1 MFKAEGRGRK
11 AEGNPSARPSVPSA
25 FSPPP
30 SAMALIGNR
39 FIEHDLRSW
48 LDGRGYYGR
57 SAEVRELELAAV
69 RRPGWVQVFRFRV
82 RAKNQTTGEWE
93 ALTGLIRDDER
104 VKKKSDR
111 TEIRLS
117 ADDADHAAAFAAWSD
132 GLLTL
137 RTADAGRATA
147 GPAAFAAAA
156 LLVGAA
162 LIGAALAAARWL

>member
-1 MFKAEGRGRK
+1 
-11 AEGNPSARPSVPSA
+11 
-25 FSPPP
+25 
-30 SAMALIGNR
+30 MALIGNR

-69 RRPGWVQVFRFRV
+69 RRPGWVQVFRFRA

-93 ALTGLIRDDER
+93 TLTGLIRDDER
-104 VKKKSDR
+104 VKKKADR

-137 RTADAGRATA
+137 RDRSADGVATA
-147 GPAAFAAAA
+147 GPATFAAAA